1 MAGEGYRMLSWLC
14 RKWDLRFS
22 WVGFLLIFTTS
33 VEEYQTLKKEKNT
46 KKKEEKHLASGLY

>member
-1 MAGEGYRMLSWLC
+1 MVKDTECWADYAESEIYG
-14 RKWDLRFS
+14 FS

-46 KKKEEKHLASGLY
+46 KKKKKNT